1 MAMRAG
7 ASHGRSQPQQSHRR
21 QRSGGWSRSQWLS
34 ALVGLALGGALVYG
48 YVTYLRG
55 GDVSPD
61 SRYGYIFAIL
71 GTLLLVT
78 VGAGYALRKR
88 LWRGRFGLLHTALS
102 WHVVGGILALALIF
116 AHSAGN
122 FHPRTGSYALYSL
135 IALVVSGIIGKQL
148 DRIAP
153 RLTARAALKTLT
165 FEGEERLDALVSTLA
180 HKRQRR
186 RERSRPLSQQTRQAA
201 SSAPWDL
208 AYYDLSVPPD
218 EIPVLLHQQQ
228 RGSARPASPGV
239 EGALVSEAV
248 AIRQEMGM
256 ERLCLHLIRVWRY
269 LHTAL
274 SVLTLILI
282 LWHLEFAATL
292 LLAAR

>member
-7 ASHGRSQPQQSHRR
+7 ASHGRSQPQQSHQR
-21 QRSGGWSRSQWLS
+21 QRSGGWSRSQWLA

-55 GDVSPD
+55 GDVAPD
-61 SRYGYIFAIL
+61 SQYGYIFAIL
-71 GTLLLVT
+71 GTLLLVI
-78 VGAGYALRKR
+78 VGAGYVMRKR

-102 WHVVGGILALALIF
+102 WHVVGGVLALALIL

-122 FHPRTGSYALYSL
+122 YHPRTGSYALYSL

-153 RLTARAALKTLT
+153 RLAARAALKTLT
-165 FEGEERLDALVSTLA
+165 ADGEERLDALVSTLPQ
-180 HKRQRR
+180 KRLRR
-186 RERSRPLSQQTRQAA
+186 RERSRSINSQTQRAA

-208 AYYDLSVPPD
+208 AYYDLSAPPE
-218 EIPVLLHQQQ
+218 EIPALLHQQH
-228 RGSARPASPGV
+228 RGGVRDASPTV
-239 EGALVSEAV
+239 EGALASEATM
-248 AIRQEMGM
+248 IRQEMGM
-256 ERLCLHLIRVWRY
+256 ERLCLHLIRAWRY

-274 SVLTLILI
+274 SVLTLALI

>member
-7 ASHGRSQPQQSHRR
+7 ASHGRTQPQQPHRR
-21 QRSGGWSRSQWLS
+21 GRSGGWSRSQW
-34 ALVGLALGGALVYG
+34 AATLVGLALGGALAYA
-48 YVTYLRG
+48 YITYLRG
-55 GDVSPD
+55 GDVAPD

-71 GTLLLVT
+71 GTLLLVI

-102 WHVVGGILALALIF
+102 WHVIGGILALALIF

-153 RLTARAALKTLT
+153 RLAARAALKTLT
-165 FEGEERLDALVSTLA
+165 ADGEERLDALVGALTW
-180 HKRQRR
+180 KRQRR
-186 RERSRPLSQQTRQAA
+186 RERSQAMSQQTRQAA
-201 SSAPWDL
+201 SSVPWDL
-208 AYYDLSVPPD
+208 AYYDLSASPE
-218 EIPVLLHQQQ
+218 EIPAMLHQQHS
-228 RGSARPASPGV
+228 SARAASPAI
-239 EGALVSEAV
+239 EGALASEAV
-248 AIRQEMGM
+248 ALRQEMGM

-274 SVLTLILI
+274 SVLTLALI

>member
-34 ALVGLALGGALVYG
+34 ALVGLVLGGALAYG
-48 YVTYLRG
+48 YVSYLRG
-55 GDVSPD
+55 GDISPD
-61 SRYGYIFAIL
+61 SRDGYIFAIL
-71 GTLLLVT
+71 GTLLLII

-153 RLTARAALKTLT
+153 RLAARAALKTLT
-165 FEGEERLDALVSTLA
+165 FEGEERLDALVSTLP
-180 HKRQRR
+180 HKRQRKR
-186 RERSRPLSQQTRQAA
+186 ARSHSISQQTRQAA

-208 AYYDLSVPPD
+208 AYYDLSVPPE
-218 EIPVLLHQQQ
+218 EIPVLLQQQQ
-228 RGSARPASPGV
+228 RGSAHAVSPAV
-239 EGALVSEAV
+239 EGALAYGYVSYLRGGDISPDSRDGYIF
-248 AIRQEMGM
+248 AILG
-256 ERLCLHLIRVWRY
+256 
-269 LHTAL
+269 
-274 SVLTLILI
+274 TL
-282 LWHLEFAATL
+282 
-292 LLAAR
+292 

>member
-7 ASHGRSQPQQSHRR
+7 ASHGRTQPKRSQRF
-21 QRSGGWSRSQWLS
+21 GGWSRSQWAA
-34 ALVGLALGGALVYG
+34 ALVGLALGGALVYS
-48 YVTYLRG
+48 YVTYLRE

-61 SRYGYIFAIL
+61 SRTGYIFAIL
-71 GTLLLVT
+71 GTLLLVI
-78 VGAGYALRKR
+78 VGAGYVLRKR
-88 LWRGRFGLLHTALS
+88 FWRGRFGLLHTALA
-102 WHVVGGILALALIF
+102 WHVVGGILALALIL

-153 RLTARAALKTLT
+153 RLAARAALNTLT
-165 FEGEERLDALVSTLA
+165 ADGEERLDALVGALTR
-180 HKRQRR
+180 KRQRR
-186 RERSRPLSQQTRQAA
+186 REWSRPIRQQTRQTA

-208 AYYDLSVPPD
+208 AYYDLSAPPE
-218 EIPVLLHQQQ
+218 EIPALLHRQHS
-228 RGSARPASPGV
+228 GHARSASPTV
-239 EGALVSEAV
+239 EGALASEAV
-248 AIRQEMGM
+248 AIRQEIGM
-256 ERLCLHLIRVWRY
+256 ERLCLYLIHVWRY

-274 SVLTLILI
+274 SVVTLALI

>member
-1 MAMRAG
+1 MQP
-7 ASHGRSQPQQSHRR
+7 HGR
-21 QRSGGWSRSQWLS
+21 QRLGGWSRSQWAA
-34 ALVGLALGGALVYG
+34 ALVGLALGGALAYG
-48 YVTYLRG
+48 YVTYLRQ

-61 SRYGYIFAIL
+61 SRTGYIFAIL
-71 GTLLLVT
+71 GTLLLVI

-88 LWRGRFGLLHTALS
+88 LWRGRVGLLHTALS

-148 DRIAP
+148 DKIAP
-153 RLTARAALKTLT
+153 RLAARAALKTLT
-165 FEGEERLDALVSTLA
+165 ADGEERLDALVSTLPR
-180 HKRQRR
+180 KRQRR
-186 RERSRPLSQQTRQAA
+186 RERSRSISPLTQHAA

-208 AYYDLSVPPD
+208 AYYDLSAPPE
-218 EIPVLLHQQQ
+218 EIPALLHQQ
-228 RGSARPASPGV
+228 RSGYARAASPAM
-239 EGALVSEAV
+239 EGALASEAIT
-248 AIRQEMGM
+248 IRQQMGM
-256 ERLCLHLIRVWRY
+256 ERLCLHLIRIWRY

-274 SVLTLILI
+274 SVVTLALI

>member
-7 ASHGRSQPQQSHRR
+7 ASHGRTQQHGR
-21 QRSGGWSRSQWLS
+21 QRLGGWSRSQWAA
-34 ALVGLALGGALVYG
+34 ALVGLALGGALAYG
-48 YVTYLRG
+48 YVTYLRE

-61 SRYGYIFAIL
+61 SRNGYIFAIL
-71 GTLLLVT
+71 GTLLLVI
-78 VGAGYALRKR
+78 VGAGYVLRKR
-88 LWRGRFGLLHTALS
+88 FWRGRFGLLHTALS

-148 DRIAP
+148 DKIAP
-153 RLTARAALKTLT
+153 RLAARAALKTLT
-165 FEGEERLDALVSTLA
+165 FDGEERLDALVSTLP

-201 SSAPWDL
+201 SSSPWDL
-208 AYYDLSVPPD
+208 AYYDLSAPP
-218 EIPVLLHQQQ
+218 EQISALLHQQQ
-228 RGSARPASPGV
+228 RGHARAASPAV
-239 EGALVSEAV
+239 EGALASEAV
-248 AIRQEMGM
+248 AIRQEIGM
-256 ERLCLHLIRVWRY
+256 ERLSLHLIRVWRY
-269 LHTAL
+269 LHIAL
-274 SVLTLILI
+274 SVLTLALI

>member
-7 ASHGRSQPQQSHRR
+7 ASPGRAQQHRR
-21 QRSGGWSRSQWLS
+21 QRSGGWSRSQWAATLG
-34 ALVGLALGGALVYG
+34 GLALGGALVYG

-55 GDVSPD
+55 GDVAPD
-61 SRYGYIFAIL
+61 SRSGYIFAIL
-71 GTLLLVT
+71 GTLLLIL

-88 LWRGRFGLLHTALS
+88 LWRGRFGLLHTALA
-102 WHVVGGILALALIF
+102 WHVVGGILALALIL

-122 FHPRTGSYALYSL
+122 FHPRTGAYALYSL

-153 RLTARAALKTLT
+153 RLAARAALKTLT
-165 FEGEERLDALVSTLA
+165 ADGEERLDALVSTLTW
-180 HKRQRR
+180 KRHRR
-186 RERSRPLSQQTRQAA
+186 RERSRPISQQAA
-201 SSAPWDL
+201 SSVPWDL
-208 AYYDLSVPPD
+208 AYYDLSAPPQ
-218 EIPVLLHQQQ
+218 EIPALLHQQH
-228 RGSARPASPGV
+228 RGGSHSASPAV
-239 EGALVSEAV
+239 EGALASEAV

>member
-1 MAMRAG
+1 MAMRAS
-7 ASHGRSQPQQSHRR
+7 ASHPRTQPHRR
-21 QRSGGWSRSQWLS
+21 QRLGGWSRSQWAA
-34 ALVGLALGGALVYG
+34 ALVGLALGGALAYG
-48 YVTYLRG
+48 YESYLRA

-61 SRYGYIFAIL
+61 SQYGYVFAIL
-71 GTLLLVT
+71 GTLMLILVG
-78 VGAGYALRKR
+78 VGYVLRKR

-102 WHVVGGILALALIF
+102 WHVVGGILALALIL

-135 IALVVSGIIGKQL
+135 IALVISGIIGKQL
-148 DRIAP
+148 DKIAP
-153 RLTARAALKTLT
+153 RLAARAALKTLT
-165 FEGEERLDALVSTLA
+165 ADGEERLDALVTTLP

-186 RERSRPLSQQTRQAA
+186 HERSRPLSQQTRQTT
-201 SSAPWDL
+201 SSIPWDL
-208 AYYDLSVPPD
+208 AYYDLSALPE
-218 EIPVLLHQQQ
+218 EIPALLHQQHS
-228 RGSARPASPGV
+228 GHAHPASPAI
-239 EGALVSEAV
+239 EGALASEAV
-248 AIRQEMGM
+248 TLRQQMGM

-274 SVLTLILI
+274 SVVTLALI

>member
-7 ASHGRSQPQQSHRR
+7 APHGRTQPQRR
-21 QRSGGWSRSQWLS
+21 QRSGGWSRSQWAA
-34 ALVGLALGGALVYG
+34 ALVGLALGGALAFG
-48 YVTYLRG
+48 YVSYLLG

-61 SRYGYIFAIL
+61 SRTGYIFAIL
-71 GTLLLVT
+71 GTLLLII
-78 VGAGYALRKR
+78 VGAGYVLRKR
-88 LWRGRFGLLHTALS
+88 LWRGRFGLLHTALA
-102 WHVVGGILALALIF
+102 WHVVGGILALALIL

-148 DRIAP
+148 DKIAP
-153 RLTARAALKTLT
+153 RLAARAALKTLT
-165 FEGEERLDALVSTLA
+165 ADGEERLDALVTTLTW
-180 HKRQRR
+180 KRQRH
-186 RERSRPLSQQTRQAA
+186 RERSRPISHQTRQAA

-208 AYYDLSVPPD
+208 AYYDLSAPP
-218 EIPVLLHQQQ
+218 EQIPALLHQQHSGHS
-228 RGSARPASPGV
+228 RAASPAM
-239 EGALVSEAV
+239 EGALASEAV
-248 AIRQEMGM
+248 AIRQQMGM

-274 SVLTLILI
+274 SVVTLALI

-292 LLAAR
+292 LLAAH

>member
-7 ASHGRSQPQQSHRR
+7 ASHGRTQPQRSHQR
-21 QRSGGWSRSQWLS
+21 QRSGGWSRSQWAA
-34 ALVGLALGGALVYG
+34 ALVGLALGGALAFG

-55 GDVSPD
+55 GDVAPD
-61 SRYGYIFAIL
+61 SQYGYTFAIL
-71 GTLLLVT
+71 GTLLLVI
-78 VGAGYALRKR
+78 VGAGYVLRKR

-148 DRIAP
+148 DKIAP
-153 RLTARAALKTLT
+153 RLAARAALKTLT
-165 FEGEERLDALVSTLA
+165 ADGEERLDALVTTLTW
-180 HKRQRR
+180 KRQRR
-186 RERSRPLSQQTRQAA
+186 RERSRPISQQTRQAA

-208 AYYDLSVPPD
+208 AYYDLSAPP
-218 EIPVLLHQQQ
+218 EQIPALLHQ
-228 RGSARPASPGV
+228 RHSGHARTASPEV
-239 EGALVSEAV
+239 EGALASEAV

-274 SVLTLILI
+274 SVVTLALI

>member
-1 MAMRAG
+1 MAMRTG
-7 ASHGRSQPQQSHRR
+7 ASHGRTQPQRR
-21 QRSGGWSRSQWLS
+21 QRLGGWSRNQWAA
-34 ALVGLALGGALVYG
+34 ALVGLALGGALAYG
-48 YVTYLRG
+48 YMTYLRA

-61 SRYGYIFAIL
+61 SQYGYIFAIL
-71 GTLLLVT
+71 GTLLLII
-78 VGAGYALRKR
+78 VGAGYVLRKR

-102 WHVVGGILALALIF
+102 WHVVGGILALALIL

-148 DRIAP
+148 DKIAP
-153 RLTARAALKTLT
+153 RLAARAALKTLT
-165 FEGEERLDALVSTLA
+165 ADGEERLDALVGTLP

-186 RERSRPLSQQTRQAA
+186 RERSRPISEQTRQAA

-208 AYYDLSVPPD
+208 AYYDLSAPP
-218 EIPVLLHQQQ
+218 EQIPALLHQQHSG
-228 RGSARPASPGV
+228 RGRPAAPTT
-239 EGALVSEAV
+239 EGALASEAV
-248 AIRQEMGM
+248 TIRQQMGM
-256 ERLCLHLIRVWRY
+256 EQLCLHLIRAWRY

-274 SVLTLILI
+274 SVVTLALI

>member
-1 MAMRAG
+1 
-7 ASHGRSQPQQSHRR
+7 
-21 QRSGGWSRSQWLS
+21 
-34 ALVGLALGGALVYG
+34 VGLALGGALAYG

-55 GDVSPD
+55 GDVAPD
-61 SRYGYIFAIL
+61 SQTGYIFAVL
-71 GTLLLVT
+71 GTLLLIV

-153 RLTARAALKTLT
+153 RLAARAALKTLT
-165 FEGEERLDALVSTLA
+165 FEGEERLDALVSTLP

-186 RERSRPLSQQTRQAA
+186 RERSRPISQQTRQAA

-208 AYYDLSVPPD
+208 AYYDLSVPHE
-218 EIPVLLHQQQ
+218 EIPALLHQQH
-228 RGSARPASPGV
+228 RASGSARAASPGV
-239 EGALVSEAV
+239 AGALASEAV

-269 LHTAL
+269 LHTTL
-274 SVLTLILI
+274 SVLTLALI